1 MHLKAYP
8 HEQCSPLHA
17 FLLALLQASIY
28 CLSPHV
34 AYSVLLPSPLGK
46 DYECALPAADSTS
59 PVATIDGYIKLANND
74 YNSVMNAMAT
84 IGPLAINVDAST
96 WHAYESGIF
105 NGCNQVGF
113 TSFDVLVSR
122 EPAPSAVLLRGAK
135 LGQCC
140 KSALVLGS
148 RRHRIICSAALC
160 IVRVAPLRLRLY
172 LTKLCAM
179 FSQESPDVN
188 HVVVMVGYGEV
199 SDLL

>member
-1 MHLKAYP
+1 VLKETR
-8 HEQCSPLHA
+8 HCGHCVLPLLRPCVCVCVSS
-17 FLLALLQASIY
+17 LLT
-28 CLSPHV
+28 HV
-34 AYSVLLPSPLGK
+34 AHIALPLLRLVGK
-46 DYECALPAADSTS
+46 DYECSLPAADATT

-74 YNSVMNAMAT
+74 YNSVMNAIAT

-172 LTKLCAM
+172 VTKLCAM